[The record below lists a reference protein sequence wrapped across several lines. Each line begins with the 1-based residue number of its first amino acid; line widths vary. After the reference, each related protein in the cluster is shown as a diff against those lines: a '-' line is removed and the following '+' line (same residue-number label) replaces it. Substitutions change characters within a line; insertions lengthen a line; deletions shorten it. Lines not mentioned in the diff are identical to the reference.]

1 MKIRIHRL
9 PLAQDLPLPAYQTDG
24 SVAFDFFASEETHI
38 NAGEIALIRTGLIIE
53 TPSGYALIIASRSSS
68 PLKKG
73 ITPPHGIGVIDHD
86 YCGPEDEIKIQVR
99 NFTKTPIVIARG
111 ERIAQGFFLEIEK
124 AEWVEFIPERK
135 SRGGF
140 GSTGNI

>member
-9 PLAQDLPLPAYQTDG
+9 PHALDLPLPAYQTAG
-24 SVAFDFFASEETHI
+24 SVAFDFFAAEETI
-38 NAGEIALIRTGLIIE
+38 ITPGEIALVKTGLVIE
-53 TPSGYALIIASRSSS
+53 TPAGYALIIASRSSS

-86 YCGPEDEIKIQVR
+86 YCGPEDEIKVQVR
-99 NFTKTPIVIARG
+99 NFTKETVTIARG
-111 ERIAQGFFLEIEK
+111 ERIAQGFFIEIEK
-124 AEWVEFIPERK
+124 AEWEEFTPVSE

-140 GSTGNI
+140 GSTGH